1 MKVTMNVDCSPDEAR
16 RFLGLPDVA
25 PLQESMMAQMK
36 AQMEKAAA
44 AMDPETMMK
53 TLFPAQSGSIAEMQ
67 KAFWGQFMQGRSSK
81 S

>member
-53 TLFPAQSGSIAEMQ
+53 TLFPGQSGSIAEMQ
-67 KAFWGQFMQGRSSK
+67 KAFWGQFMQGRGTK